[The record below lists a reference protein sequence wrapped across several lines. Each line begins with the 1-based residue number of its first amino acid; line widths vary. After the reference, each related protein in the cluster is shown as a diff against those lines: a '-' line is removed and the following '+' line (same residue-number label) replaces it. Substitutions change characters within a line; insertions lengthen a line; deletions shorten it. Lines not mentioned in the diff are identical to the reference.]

1 MSATARLDLDLDR
14 AAPPVASPD
23 ERRRATPVAI
33 AARAATTCCLL
44 VAAFLAAGVAGLG
57 LYAAA
62 HAERIYEGV
71 EVAGVRVGGM
81 TETQSRTALEARF
94 AEYAVQPI
102 TLVAGDR
109 RFAVTPRE
117 AGADLDGAESARAAF
132 AYGRSGSFWDRS
144 VAWARGLFDEVAVA
158 PRVDIDGERL
168 DAQLRGVAPE
178 IVRAPADAY
187 VDMDAAGQPTLVPEV
202 PGVAL
207 DMTSSRAMLSARMRT
222 LASDPVTLV
231 TRAAP
236 AAVTAETLAQGMPDV
251 QAAVAAPLVLSTLEG
266 AWTVS
271 PEDLK
276 RIVAVRPNED
286 GIVVAREPVRALV
299 AGLATGIDRPSAD
312 AGLRVDEA
320 GAFAVVPQVDAAT
333 VDVEATTD
341 AVVAALTAGRHDV
354 EFVVA
359 RAAPAITDA
368 QAASAAQEAE
378 ALIADGLMLTWE
390 GAAARFGRSDLLRAL
405 VITPRPGEAKPFA
418 FDLDRAVLG
427 ELMAAVAD
435 QISQPAV
442 DARFRIVDGAIAVAG
457 EAKTG
462 RELDVAAAVEAA
474 AKAVMER
481 KRELKLTIKPVE
493 PAYTAADL
501 DTIALDDDILGDAS
515 TWYAGSSE
523 PRRLNVE
530 RASALEHGWLVP
542 PDGVFSYV
550 ENVGQIDKENGFET
564 GFGIVANEG
573 GGVTTAPVIG
583 GGICQVSTTI
593 FQAAFWAGLPIEERY
608 QHPYWLTGYGHPPR
622 GMLGLDAMV
631 NVEDDWALDLK
642 FRNATD
648 HWIAVLVVANGETV
662 TATIVGTD
670 PGWDVTVSEP
680 RVTNMVPANQTMVY
694 TNSPELPQG
703 QELQVESAQD
713 GFDVAI
719 ERTVTKDGEVV
730 DQDTIESSF
739 APARNMTLRGT
750 GAPA

>member
-14 AAPPVASPD
+14 AAPAVAPPR
-23 ERRRATPVAI
+23 ERRRSPPLAA
-33 AARAATTCCLL
+33 AARVATTCCLL
-44 VAAFLAAGVAGLG
+44 VAAFLGAGVAGLG

-71 EVAGVRVGGM
+71 AVAGVRVGGM
-81 TETQSRTALEARF
+81 TETQARAALEARF

-102 TLVAGDR
+102 TLLAGER

-117 AGADLDGAESARAAF
+117 AGADLDGTASARAAF

-144 VAWARGLFDEVAVA
+144 VAWARGLFGEVEVA
-158 PRVDIDGERL
+158 PRIDVDGERL

-178 IVRAPADAY
+178 IVRAPVDAY
-187 VDMDAAGQPTLVPEV
+187 VDMDIAGSPALVPEV

-207 DMTSSRAMLSARMRT
+207 DMTSSRAAFAARMRA
-222 LASDPVTLV
+222 LAGDPVTLV
-231 TRAAP
+231 TRVAP
-236 AAVTAETLAQGMPDV
+236 AAVTTDTLAAGLPEV
-251 QAAVAAPLVLSTLEG
+251 QAAVDAPLVLSTREG

-271 PEDLK
+271 PADLK

-286 GIVVAREPVRALV
+286 GIVVERGPVRALV
-299 AGLATGIDRPSAD
+299 AGLAAGIDRTSMD
-312 AGLRVDEA
+312 AGLAVDETA
-320 GAFAVVPQVDAAT
+320 AFVVVPQVDAAA

-341 AVVAALTAGRHDV
+341 AVVAALTAGTHDV
-354 EFVVA
+354 EFVVT

-368 QAASAAQEAE
+368 QAAAAAGEAE
-378 ALIADGLMLTWE
+378 ALVANGLMLTWE

-405 VITPRPGEAKPFA
+405 VITPRPGEAEPFA
-418 FDLDRAVLG
+418 LELDRAVLG

-435 QISQPAV
+435 QIYQPAV

-462 RELDVAAAVEAA
+462 RELDVTVAVDAA
-474 AKAVMER
+474 AKAVMAH
-481 KRELKLTIKPVE
+481 KRELKLSVKPVA
-493 PAYTAADL
+493 PAYTAADV
-501 DTIALDDDILGDAS
+501 DTIALDDDILGDAA
-515 TWYAGSSE
+515 TGYAGSSE

-593 FQAAFWAGLPIEERY
+593 FQAAFWAGLPIAERV

-631 NVEDDWALDLK
+631 NVEDDWALDMK
-642 FRNATD
+642 FRNTTD
-648 HWIAVLVVANGETV
+648 HWLAVLVVANGETV
-662 TATIVGTD
+662 SATIVGTD
-670 PGWDVTVSEP
+670 PDWEVAVSEP
-680 RVTNMVPANQTMVY
+680 RVTNIVAANRTMVY
-694 TNSPELPQG
+694 TDSPELPQG

-713 GFDVAI
+713 GFDVTI
-719 ERTVTKDGEVV
+719 ERTVTKDGETVH
-730 DQDTIESSF
+730 QDTIESTF

-750 GAPA
+750 GAAA